1 MKTPL
6 GRRPRIVLVDDDPG
20 LLRLITIRLRSEGF
34 EVAACENASQALTT
48 VPRFL
53 PDVLVTDLRMKDK
66 DGIMLLKELQGRYPA
81 LPVILLTAHGTI
93 PDAVTATKSGAF
105 AFLTKPVEKDQLLEQ
120 IGAALKVSG
129 FASVTEDWRAGII
142 TRNPVMEERL
152 SQALMAAGSDAP
164 LLISGQPGT
173 GKAQLARAIHQASP
187 RRGGRFLTLACVTAT
202 QESLQA
208 ALEGRGEPDDPP
220 RPDDAPAGTV
230 LLDEVG
236 DLPPDLQITLNTLQ
250 DEQPIRIISSTA
262 RNLPDLIQRGR
273 FREDL
278 YYRLSVSRIDLPPLS
293 QRRDDVPLLAAHFM
307 DELARTSGKRHV
319 LAPEAVELLMVGEW
333 PGNVRQLADP
343 PAACRLARDRPGHQ
357 RRARAARARHRHGAA
372 GLDFRRGAGR
382 VHAELPGAAPADHAR
397 QRDAGGQACG
407 QEPDGFLQAARPAR
421 AAVGRVQDPVD
432 KKGTRP
438 FSQSFIRRPLPS
450 RRSFILCACGLAKLH
465 APVSL

>member
-120 IGAALKVSG
+120 IASALKISG

-152 SQALMAAGSDAP
+152 SQALMAASSDAP
-164 LLISGQPGT
+164 LLITGQPGT
-173 GKAQLARAIHQASP
+173 GKAQLARAVHQASP
-187 RRGGRFLTLACVTAT
+187 RRGASFMTLSCVTAT
-202 QESLQA
+202 QESLTA
-208 ALEGRGEPDDPP
+208 ILEGRDDAAEPA
-220 RPDDAPAGTV
+220 RPDAPAGTV

-236 DLPPDLQITLNTLQ
+236 DLAPELQITLNNLQ
-250 DEQPIRIISSTA
+250 DEEPVRIISSTA
-262 RNLPDLIQRGR
+262 RNLPDLITRGR

-307 DELARTSGKRHV
+307 DELARQSGTRHV

-333 PGNVRQLADP
+333 PGNVRQLATLLQH
-343 PAACRLARDRPGHQ
+343 AASLATGPVISAELVQRALGTGTAPQVSTFDEARDEFMRNYLVQLLQITRGNVTQAAKLAGRNRTDFYKLLAR
-357 RRARAARARHRHGAA
+357 HG
-372 GLDFRRGAGR
+372 
-382 VHAELPGAAPADHAR
+382 
-397 QRDAGGQACG
+397 
-407 QEPDGFLQAARPAR
+407 LQSEE
-421 AAVGRVQDPVD
+421 
-432 KKGTRP
+432 
-438 FSQSFIRRPLPS
+438 F
-450 RRSFILCACGLAKLH
+450 KLR
-465 APVSL
+465 